1 VPEQSSYRDSLVE
14 CMLSSRYLCLHTVCR
29 RCLELDYHNV
39 ELDVEF
45 LHRMKLSSETSLTS
59 MTTDHPLATYTYK
72 NSAYLQAQPAE
83 LKASPDRQLDKLM
96 KGDRK
101 SIYQLSVDERRS
113 KFVKDCSIN
122 I

>member
-1 VPEQSSYRDSLVE
+1 
-14 CMLSSRYLCLHTVCR
+14 
-29 RCLELDYHNV
+29 
-39 ELDVEF
+39 
-45 LHRMKLSSETSLTS
+45 